1 MAPQTRVRRKF
12 AALTARQEKFAR
24 CVALKGM
31 TYSDAYRAAYSVEN
45 FEDSSVWINASKT
58 RRLAHVS
65 QRIEQL
71 QQVATHRLLMSKQQY
86 LEKLERMALAD
97 PRKMFGPQ
105 GDVLPIGEISDAEA
119 DLIDGIEVI
128 ENFTKVGDHP
138 EHTGYTKK
146 LKLAS
151 RRQILKDYGEAR
163 GWLKQESDEAGPAT
177 VFVRRWV
184 KADVYEEAAHAHLS
198 QHPTQ
203 PLLVGS
209 GSTSGDPD
217 RVLQPADPGDDS
229 RDGAVASRPGPS
241 GPDARVDAMEAPA
254 SPDAGSRPRRAVTR
268 RTITL

>member
-1 MAPQTRVRRKF
+1 
-12 AALTARQEKFAR
+12 
-24 CVALKGM
+24 
-31 TYSDAYRAAYSVEN
+31 
-45 FEDSSVWINASKT
+45 
-58 RRLAHVS
+58 
-65 QRIEQL
+65 
-71 QQVATHRLLMSKQQY
+71 MSKQQY

-184 KADVYEEAAHAHLS
+184 KADVYEEAAHANLR
-198 QHPTQ
+198 QYPTQ

-229 RDGAVASRPGPS
+229 RDGAVASRPGAS
-241 GPDARVDAMEAPA
+241 GADARVDAMEAPA
-254 SPDAGSRPRRAVTR
+254 PPDAGSRPRRPITR
-268 RTITL
+268 RTITV